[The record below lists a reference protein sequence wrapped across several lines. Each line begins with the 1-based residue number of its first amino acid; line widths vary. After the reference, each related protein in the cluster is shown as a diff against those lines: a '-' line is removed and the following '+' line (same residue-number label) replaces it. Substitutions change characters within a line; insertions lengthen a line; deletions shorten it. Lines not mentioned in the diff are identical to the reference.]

1 MSNKVMLVG
10 TGNVG
15 TSVAYT
21 LVNQRTAV
29 NELILTDINQADA
42 EGEAMDLE
50 DALAVAPSYLKIR
63 AGNYS
68 DAKDADIVIMTA
80 GAPQKDQNETRLQ
93 LLDRNKAI
101 LKSIVDPIMAS
112 GFDGIFIV
120 ISNPVDI
127 LAYYTWQYSGLPAE
141 QVIGSGTIL
150 DSDRLRLRLGQRLG
164 VHPKSVHAYM
174 VGEHGD
180 SELALWSSATVGGE
194 PINRLVDQSAR
205 DEIEKSVRNKAYSI
219 IQKKGATYYG
229 IGAATARI
237 INCILSDER
246 RILPVSSLDDY
257 ADLYN
262 GWPAVIG
269 RHGIIRRLNLELSE
283 QEGIKFEQSN
293 NALRAIIE

>member
-68 DAKDADIVIMTA
+68 DAKDADIVIITA

-164 VHPKSVHAYM
+164 VHPQSVHAYM

-269 RHGIIRRLNLELSE
+269 RHGVIRRLNLELSE

>member
-68 DAKDADIVIMTA
+68 DAKDADIVIITA

-205 DEIEKSVRNKAYSI
+205 DEIEKSVRDKAYSI
-219 IQKKGATYYG
+219 IKRKGATYYG

>member
-68 DAKDADIVIMTA
+68 DAKDADIVIITA

-269 RHGIIRRLNLELSE
+269 RHGVIRRLNLELSE

>member
-1 MSNKVMLVG
+1 MLVG

-68 DAKDADIVIMTA
+68 DAKDADIVIITA

-269 RHGIIRRLNLELSE
+269 RHGVIRRLNLELSE

>member
-1 MSNKVMLVG
+1 MLVG

-68 DAKDADIVIMTA
+68 DAKDADIVIITA

-112 GFDGIFIV
+112 GFDGILIV

>member
-1 MSNKVMLVG
+1 MLVG

>member
-1 MSNKVMLVG
+1 MLVG

-68 DAKDADIVIMTA
+68 DAKDADIVIITA

-112 GFDGIFIV
+112 GFDGILIV

-246 RILPVSSLDDY
+246 RILPVSSLDDD

>member
-1 MSNKVMLVG
+1 MLVG

-68 DAKDADIVIMTA
+68 DAKDADIVIITA

>member
-1 MSNKVMLVG
+1 MLVG

-68 DAKDADIVIMTA
+68 DAKDADIVIITA

-205 DEIEKSVRNKAYSI
+205 DEIEKSVRDKAYSI

>member
-1 MSNKVMLVG
+1 
-10 TGNVG
+10 
-15 TSVAYT
+15 
-21 LVNQRTAV
+21 
-29 NELILTDINQADA
+29 
-42 EGEAMDLE
+42 
-50 DALAVAPSYLKIR
+50 
-63 AGNYS
+63 
-68 DAKDADIVIMTA
+68 
-80 GAPQKDQNETRLQ
+80 
-93 LLDRNKAI
+93 
-101 LKSIVDPIMAS
+101 
-112 GFDGIFIV
+112 
-120 ISNPVDI
+120 
-127 LAYYTWQYSGLPAE
+127 
-141 QVIGSGTIL
+141 
-150 DSDRLRLRLGQRLG
+150 
-164 VHPKSVHAYM
+164 M